1 MLGRFQVNLTEYY
14 NVITVVTKLHV
25 MQVTKIFIC
34 FTVAG
39 LSSLLLKE
47 MWKEGLKCAQPGSYE
62 IGMKG
67 PS

>member
-14 NVITVVTKLHV
+14 NLITVFTKLHV
-25 MQVTKIFIC
+25 MQVTKTFLC
-34 FTVAG
+34 FTGAG
-39 LSSLLLKE
+39 PSLLLLKE

>member
-1 MLGRFQVNLTEYY
+1 M
-14 NVITVVTKLHV
+14 ITVVTKLHV
-25 MQVTKIFIC
+25 MQVTKTFIC
-34 FTVAG
+34 FTGAG
-39 LSSLLLKE
+39 SSLLLLKE